1 MERNSKQEKIV
12 LQKSMIKL
20 LSVADVITIM
30 NAVLGFLAILLI
42 FSNQFQLAAAFIL
55 LGLLAD
61 GLDGIVARRIG
72 NGQMGEFLE
81 TIADTI
87 SLSIA
92 PLYLLYKIHYD
103 VILSSFSLHVV
114 LVAVFLFSLI
124 CSMLR
129 LSSFSALKEKRI
141 FVGLPTSANGIF
153 IVFCAFLNVDLW
165 YIVPFIMLF
174 AWLMISPIRFPKHG
188 LKSDIVATAFILGT
202 IVLNFIYS
210 DIAPYLLIF
219 GLSLYVIVGPLYLYK
234 KRNSQVKR
242 T

>member
-1 MERNSKQEKIV
+1 
-12 LQKSMIKL
+12 MIKM

-30 NAVLGFLAILLI
+30 NAILGFLAILLI
-42 FSNQFQLAAAFIL
+42 FSNQFQLAAALIL

-72 NGQMGEFLE
+72 NGLMGEFLE
-81 TIADTI
+81 SIADSV
-87 SLSIA
+87 SLCIA

-103 VILSSFSLHVV
+103 VILSSSLLHVV
-114 LVAVFLFSLI
+114 LVGVFIFSLI

-153 IVFCAFLNVDLW
+153 IVFCAFVNVNLW
-165 YIVPFIMLF
+165 YIIPFIALF

-188 LKSDIVATAFILGT
+188 IKSDIVATAFILGT
-202 IVLNFIYS
+202 IVLSFIYK
-210 DIAPYLLIF
+210 DVAPYLLIF
-219 GLSLYVIVGPLYLYK
+219 GLSLYVIVGPLYLLYK
-234 KRNSQVKR
+234 KKYDQVKG

>member
-1 MERNSKQEKIV
+1 
-12 LQKSMIKL
+12 MIKL

-103 VILSSFSLHVV
+103 VIISQPSLHIV
-114 LVAVFLFSLI
+114 LVVVFLVSLI

-129 LSSFSALKEKRI
+129 LSSFSAFKEKRI
-141 FVGLPTSANGIF
+141 FIGLPTSANAIF
-153 IVFCAFLNVDLW
+153 LVLSSFLKIDLW
-165 YIVPFIMLF
+165 YIIPFIVLF

-188 LKSDIVATAFILGT
+188 LKSDMVAAAFIVST
-202 IVLNFIYS
+202 ILLNFLYT
-210 DIAPYLLIF
+210 DIAPLLLLL
-219 GLSLYVIVGPLYLYK
+219 GLSLYVIVGPLYLFLK
-234 KRNSQVKR
+234 KKNVQLKG

>member
-1 MERNSKQEKIV
+1 MV
-12 LQKSMIKL
+12 KL
-20 LSVADVITIM
+20 LSVADIITIM

-42 FSNQFQLAAAFIL
+42 FSNQFQLAAALIL

-72 NGQMGEFLE
+72 NGLMGEFLE
-81 TIADTI
+81 TIADSI

-92 PLYLLYKIHYD
+92 PLFLLYKMQYD
-103 VILSSFSLHVV
+103 VLMSQPALHVA
-114 LVAVFLFSLI
+114 LVAVFIFTLI

-129 LSSFSALKEKRI
+129 LSSFSTLKEKYV

-153 IVFCAFLNVDLW
+153 LVLSAFLKVNLW
-165 YIVPFIMLF
+165 YIIPFIILF

-188 LKSDIVATAFILGT
+188 LKSDIIAALFIIGT
-202 IVLNFIYS
+202 IVMNFIYT
-210 DIAPYLLIF
+210 DIASLLLLF
-219 GLSLYVIVGPLYLYK
+219 GLSLYVIVGPLYLFYK
-234 KRNSQVKR
+234 KRNDHIKG